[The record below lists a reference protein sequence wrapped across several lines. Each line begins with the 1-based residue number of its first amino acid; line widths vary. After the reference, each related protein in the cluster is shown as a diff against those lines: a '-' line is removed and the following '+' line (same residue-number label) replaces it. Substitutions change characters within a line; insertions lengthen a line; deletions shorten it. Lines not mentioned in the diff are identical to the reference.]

1 MTKCIQRAKEVMF
14 WPGMSKEIEHVV
26 QGCDRCQ
33 EYRVSNTKEPM
44 LPGPTPD
51 RPWDI
56 VATDLF
62 QWENRN
68 YLLIVDY
75 YSRYFETEKL
85 EDLTSTSV
93 INHTKSIFARHGIPT
108 QLISDNGPQ
117 FSAELY
123 KAFTKEWG
131 IKHITSSPHY
141 PQANG
146 LAEKYVQV
154 VKRIMKKAKA
164 DNKDPY
170 MAILG
175 YRNTMI
181 DNIASPAQ
189 LLMGR
194 KLRTNLPVT
203 AEQLK
208 PAIVNPE
215 QVKIKLK
222 LKQQKQK
229 KHYDRGSKAL
239 PNLKI
244 GDHA

>member
-1 MTKCIQRAKEVMF
+1 
-14 WPGMSKEIEHVV
+14 
-26 QGCDRCQ
+26 
-33 EYRVSNTKEPM
+33 M

-75 YSRYFETEKL
+75 YSRYFETAKL

-93 INHTKSIFARHGIPT
+93 INHTKSIFARHRIPT

-117 FSAELY
+117 FSAEEY

-131 IKHITSSPHY
+131 IKHTTSSPHY

-146 LAEKYVQV
+146 LAEKYLQV
-154 VKRIMKKAKA
+154 VKRIMQKAKA

-175 YRNTMI
+175 
-181 DNIASPAQ
+181 
-189 LLMGR
+189 
-194 KLRTNLPVT
+194 
-203 AEQLK
+203 
-208 PAIVNPE
+208 
-215 QVKIKLK
+215 
-222 LKQQKQK
+222 
-229 KHYDRGSKAL
+229 
-239 PNLKI
+239 
-244 GDHA
+244 